1 MHRRAAE
8 SVAKLWREWEFF
20 TPDAMSSSSALE
32 WLGRQG
38 TKAVAASLAVGI
50 AIPPL
55 AAALKPLFPPA
66 IFLLLV
72 FAFLRVDPLQ
82 LRARFSAPLKVA
94 AASAWTMVAIPVAIG
109 LAFLWFDPDRI
120 GPGLALGVM
129 MYAAAPPVL
138 SSTAF
143 SALLRLDAALS
154 LAVLIVCTAAT
165 PIVAPLLIS
174 YFAGGSLAIDTAQLA
189 LRLAVFL
196 GGAFATALLLR
207 RIAGQERIA
216 ANGGVIDGISVI
228 LLIVFGIALMDGITE
243 RAIRDPALVF
253 GLTAFAF
260 AMAIALYALTSLIFW
275 REGAERSLALGFS
288 AAHRNMA
295 VMIAAAGGG
304 LPELTWIYFAAAQ
317 FPIYLVPLMVTPVVH
332 RILNPRLPGG

>member
-1 MHRRAAE
+1 MDL
-8 SVAKLWREWEFF
+8 K
-20 TPDAMSSSSALE
+20 SSLE

-38 TKAVAASLAVGI
+38 TRAVAASLAIGI

-55 AAALKPLFPPA
+55 AAALKPAFPLA

-72 FAFLRVDPLQ
+72 FSFLRVDPAE
-82 LRARFSAPLKVA
+82 LRARFASPLKVI
-94 AASAWTMVAIPVAIG
+94 AASTWIMIVIPVLLG
-109 LAFLWFDPDRI
+109 LLFTWLMPDRF
-120 GPGLALGVM
+120 GQGLMLGLM

-154 LAVLIVCTAAT
+154 LAVLIVCTALT
-165 PIVAPLLIS
+165 PMVAPLIVLN
-174 YFAGGSLAIDTAQLA
+174 FARDTLDLDAGQLS
-189 LRLAVFL
+189 LRLFAFL
-196 GGAFATALLLR
+196 GGAFVTALLVR
-207 RIAGQERIA
+207 RVAGPQRIA
-216 ANGGVIDGISVI
+216 ANGGVIDGVSVI
-228 LLIVFGIALMDGITE
+228 LLMIFGIALMDGITA
-243 RAIRDPALVF
+243 RAIREPALVF

-260 AMAIALYALTSLIFW
+260 VMAIGLYAFMSLLFW

-295 VMIAAAGGG
+295 VMVAAAGAS
-304 LPELTWIYFAAAQ
+304 LPEHTWLYFAAAQ

-332 RILNPRLPGG
+332 RLLEKRLPGGK